1 MVNVTAAD
9 GFWHTLYFQRR
20 GRSIVLAQDGKEGP
34 MYVETTTD
42 SKHQELTV
50 RQTQIYAGA
59 EVSYDHSKKID
70 QTNPKDLENCEWQS
84 SDYDYHYKY
93 LSDGVPQNGSVCYI
107 NFECFSLPYW
117 HPHGHKMVPYVGW
130 RKQY

>member
-1 MVNVTAAD
+1 MIIKSFFQIVENVVQVLYNLGDGNKVLQMVNVTAAD

-70 QTNPKDLENCEWQS
+70 QTNPKDLENCE
-84 SDYDYHYKY
+84 
-93 LSDGVPQNGSVCYI
+93 
-107 NFECFSLPYW
+107 
-117 HPHGHKMVPYVGW
+117 
-130 RKQY
+130 

>member
-1 MVNVTAAD
+1 MIILHQFFLILKTLIHSAEGSDLIFKSFFQIVENVVQVLYNLGDGNKVLQMVNVTAAD

-70 QTNPKDLENCEWQS
+70 QTNPKDLENCE
-84 SDYDYHYKY
+84 
-93 LSDGVPQNGSVCYI
+93 
-107 NFECFSLPYW
+107 
-117 HPHGHKMVPYVGW
+117 
-130 RKQY
+130 